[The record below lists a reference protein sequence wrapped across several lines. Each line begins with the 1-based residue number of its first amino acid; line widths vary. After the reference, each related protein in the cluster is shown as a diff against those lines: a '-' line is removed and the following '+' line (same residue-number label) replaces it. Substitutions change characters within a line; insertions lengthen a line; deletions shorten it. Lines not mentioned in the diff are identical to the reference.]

1 MVPQLRSL
9 DDYLRDLGIFVPL
22 WRRDITQRRALL
34 LRLAAMRAGS
44 KVEPDGS
51 GSSDSDLVS

>member
-34 LRLAAMRAGS
+34 LRLAGMKDS
-44 KVEPDGS
+44 SSSELDGADA
-51 GSSDSDLVS
+51 SDSDIVS